1 MSPRTY
7 ASLDAAH
14 LISQR
19 ILHFTFICQNKRQ
32 RKSHPKLDIIVC
44 YSPTSASCDPDIESF
59 YSDMLNTV
67 DSTGRHAFLV
77 IVGDWNARLQTSAL
91 SLWVYSNS
99 PNRNSA
105 QFSDF
110 LSANELFSS
119 NTMFRKRL
127 SRLYTHRGPQHTLS
141 QIDHIV
147 CRQKY
152 RISVQ
157 NCNAFAF
164 RPFATDH
171 RMVVMNVK
179 LSLYAQV
186 NQRGLFTVDMNG
198 LH

>member
-1 MSPRTY
+1 MPLLTQP
-7 ASLDAAH
+7 
-14 LISQR
+14 ISSR
-19 ILHFTFICQNKRQ
+19 
-32 RKSHPKLDIIVC
+32 
-44 YSPTSASCDPDIESF
+44 SASSILPSPAKIKDSGNLIQNLTSSFATRRQVDSDIESF
-59 YSDMLNTV
+59 YSDIKNTV
-67 DSTGRHAFLV
+67 GSTGRHAFLV
-77 IVGDWNARLQTSAL
+77 ILGDWNARLQTSAL
-91 SLWVYSNS
+91 NPWVYSNS

-152 RISVQ
+152 RNSVQ
-157 NCNAFAF
+157 NYNAFTF
-164 RPFATDH
+164 RLFATDH

-179 LSLYAQV
+179 LSYTLK
-186 NQRGLFTVDMNG
+186 
-198 LH
+198 